1 MPAEP
6 ATKRTIVFVDG
17 QNLFYAVKL
26 AFGSTFPDYDIPKL
40 AMAICTRGGWSLS
53 GICFYTGIPSPADNP
68 NWNHFWSAKLAVMG
82 TRGVSTFSRPLKYRN
97 QTVQLPDGSTT
108 TVLVGQEKGIDVRL
122 ALDIV
127 RLARESA
134 YDVAVVLSQDQDL
147 SEVADEVRQ
156 ISIAQNR
163 WIRIASAFP
172 TSPTYSNRRGVNGTV
187 WAPFD
192 RAFYDPCIDGTDYR
206 RAPRS

>member
-6 ATKRTIVFVDG
+6 TSKRTFVFVDG
-17 QNLFYAVKL
+17 QNLFYAAKL
-26 AFGSTFPDYDIPKL
+26 AFGYSFPNYDIPRL
-40 AMAICTRGGWSLS
+40 ARAICTQSGWNLA
-53 GICFYTGIPSPADNP
+53 GIHFYTGIPSAADNP
-68 NWNHFWSAKLAVMG
+68 HWNHFWSAKLAVMG

-97 QTVQLPDGSTT
+97 QTVQLADGSTT

-147 SEVADEVRQ
+147 SEVADEVKQ

-163 WIRIASAFP
+163 WIRLVSAFP
-172 TSPTYSNRRGVNGTV
+172 ASPTYANRRGINGTV

-192 RAFYDPCIDGTDYR
+192 RAFYDRCLDGTNYR
-206 RAPRS
+206 KTPGP